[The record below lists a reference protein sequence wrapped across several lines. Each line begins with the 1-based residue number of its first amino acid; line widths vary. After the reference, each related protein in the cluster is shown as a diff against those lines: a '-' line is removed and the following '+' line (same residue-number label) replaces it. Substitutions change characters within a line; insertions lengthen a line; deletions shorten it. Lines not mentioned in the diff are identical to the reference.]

1 MGFGKLIQ
9 RKLLAAPGGEAKQQA
24 EDLGAQSDQDDDY
37 SLLPAG
43 VDTAEGVS
51 SSCAG
56 CSELSGD
63 GRSMHSSSGSS
74 SSGGSSDCGREDEV
88 RLVGSLQERHQQQE
102 MTLFDPPVMLRDLVQ
117 LA

>member
-9 RKLLAAPGGEAKQQA
+9 RKLLAAPGSEAKQQQ
-24 EDLGAQSDQDDDY
+24 EDLGAQSDQDDDV

-43 VDTAEGVS
+43 VDTAAGTA

-63 GRSMHSSSGSS
+63 GRSMHSSSGSGSGPS
-74 SSGGSSDCGREDEV
+74 SEFGREDEV
-88 RLVGSLQERHQQQE
+88 RTPSACRSGTNEQ
-102 MTLFDPPVMLRDLVQ
+102 
-117 LA
+117 

>member
-1 MGFGKLIQ
+1 VLTISCSSNMGFGKLIQ
-9 RKLLAAPGGEAKQQA
+9 RKLLAAPGSEAKQQQ
-24 EDLGAQSDQDDDY
+24 EDLGAQSDQDDDA

-43 VDTAEGVS
+43 VDPAVGIA

-74 SSGGSSDCGREDEV
+74 SGAPSEFGREDEV
-88 RLVGSLQERHQQQE
+88 RTSSACRTGTIQQ
-102 MTLFDPPVMLRDLVQ
+102 
-117 LA
+117 